1 MMADDTG
8 LLYSYL
14 LDGKGGGT
22 VQEWK
27 QINQWQPEQGVLWV
41 HLEYSNPLAQEWLL
55 KESGLDA
62 VTAEALHVEET
73 RPRSM
78 RSGDGLLLT
87 LRGIN
92 PHPDSP
98 SEDMVSVRL
107 WTDGKRIISTRR
119 RRLRTAN
126 EIRQTIELGKGPRDA
141 SEFVETLTD
150 KMVGGMVEV
159 VDLQSDEV
167 DDLEDQVLTMASYE
181 LRPKLAQLRRRSIG
195 LHRFLSPQREAIAR
209 LFNEKLD
216 WLSEIDRMRLRESA
230 DRMTRIVEDL
240 DLTRERAVVV
250 QEELMSLQSEK
261 MDSTMYMLTIVAAIF
276 LPLGFLTGLLGINVG
291 GIPGAGYKG
300 SFWIFCIAL
309 VVIVAVQIWFFKRKK
324 WM

>member
-1 MMADDTG
+1 MSDDMG
-8 LLYSYL
+8 LIYSYL
-14 LDGKGGGT
+14 LDGKGGGAP
-22 VQEWK
+22 QDWD
-27 QINQWQPEQGVLWV
+27 QINQWQPENGILWT
-41 HLEYSNPLAQEWLL
+41 HLEYSNPFVQDWLL
-55 KESGLDA
+55 NGSGLDI
-62 VTAEALHVEET
+62 VTAEALHAEET

-78 RSGDGLLLT
+78 RTVDGLLLT

-98 SEDMVSVRL
+98 SEDMVSIRL
-107 WTDGKRIISTRR
+107 WSDGKRIISTRR
-119 RRLRTAN
+119 RRLQTAN
-126 EIRQTIELGKGPRDA
+126 QIRKAIDTCKGPHNA
-141 SEFVETLTD
+141 SEFIESLTD
-150 KMVGGMVEV
+150 IMVEGIV
-159 VDLQSDEV
+159 EVIDKQSAEV
-167 DDLEDQVLTMASYE
+167 DDLEEQVLTMASHE
-181 LRPKLAQLRRRSIG
+181 LRPKIAQLRRRSIG

-230 DRMTRIVEDL
+230 DRMTRIIEDL

-261 MDSTMYMLTIVAAIF
+261 MDRTMYVLSMVSAVF

-291 GIPGAGYKG
+291 GIPGAEDHD

-309 VVIVAVQIWFFKRKK
+309 VVIVGLQIWFFKRKK